1 MPDPSWNLMPGPS
14 GHTNCN
20 KNSHL
25 SYYVFLLPLFWK
37 MRQVLGKQPHLESSW
52 GWWHS
57 CYHISLFDNWNMKWL
72 KKTVVKKT
80 KGRICAKLT
89 VKTKHLSELQ
99 CFVTIILCSNVHVFC
114 HRTIAK
120 RSEKEILKK
129 SFAPQVHFKS

>member
-1 MPDPSWNLMPGPS
+1 
-14 GHTNCN
+14 
-20 KNSHL
+20 
-25 SYYVFLLPLFWK
+25 
-37 MRQVLGKQPHLESSW
+37 
-52 GWWHS
+52 
-57 CYHISLFDNWNMKWL
+57 MKWL